1 MSVVNKV
8 IVTSRL
14 ETGDDIDVSVKA
26 EDRPFSS
33 IDRKELDRRITQSL
47 APNIESSLYFKI
59 RLQHGV
65 NGKEK
70 SNWNKLKSL
79 DEVNAILDKIFK
91 DVG

>member
-14 ETGDDIDVSVKA
+14 ETGDDINVSVKA

-33 IDRKELDRRITQSL
+33 TDRKELDRRIAQSII
-47 APNIESSLYFKI
+47 PNVENSLYFKI
-59 RLQHGV
+59 RLQQGV
-65 NGKEK
+65 KGKDK
-70 SNWNKLKSL
+70 SNWNKLKSIA
-79 DEVNAILDKIFK
+79 EVNAILDEIFK